1 MPIWAENWSWPIQR
15 ATPMLEVDGLS
26 VSYGG
31 VAALDSVSLRLPD
44 HGIIAVL
51 GPNGAG
57 KSTLL
62 RTIAGLVRPRAGRI
76 LYNGRVLT
84 EMAPEAIVRA
94 GVSMVPEGGGI
105 IRELTVEENLRLA
118 HLWRR
123 DRADLRKA
131 LDEVMTLFPPL
142 AARRQLPANSLSGGE
157 RQMLAVGRA
166 LMSRAE
172 LLLLDEPSLGLA
184 PMLVTLIMRTVRD
197 LREQRGLS
205 VLLVEQN
212 ARSALSIADEAL
224 LLSSGR
230 AVAARRAGERV
241 HDEELWHAYLG
252 Y

>member
-1 MPIWAENWSWPIQR
+1 
-15 ATPMLEVDGLS
+15 MLEVDGLS

-31 VAALDSVSLRLPD
+31 VTALDGVSLRIPD
-44 HGIIAVL
+44 DGITAVL

-57 KSTLL
+57 KSTLI
-62 RTIAGLVRPRAGRI
+62 RAIAGLVRPRAGTVSYGGR
-76 LYNGRVLT
+76 LLNG
-84 EMAPEAIVRA
+84 MSPEAIVRI
-94 GVSMVPEGGGI
+94 GISMVPEGGGI
-105 IRELTVEENLRLA
+105 IREFTVDENLRLA

-131 LDEVMTLFPPL
+131 LDEVMALFPLL
-142 AARRQLPANSLSGGE
+142 AARRHLPANSLSGGE

-166 LMSRAE
+166 LMSRAQ

-184 PMLVTLIMRTVRD
+184 PKVISLIMRTIHELSAR
-197 LREQRGLS
+197 RGLS

-212 ARSALSIADEAL
+212 ARSALSIANEAV

-230 AVAARRAGERV
+230 TVASRRAGELA
-241 HDEELWHAYLG
+241 HEEELWHAYLG

>member
-1 MPIWAENWSWPIQR
+1 
-15 ATPMLEVDGLS
+15 MLEVEELS

-31 VAALDSVSLRLPD
+31 VAALDGVSLRIPNN
-44 HGIIAVL
+44 GITAVL

-62 RTIAGLVRPRAGRI
+62 RTIAGLVRPRAGRV
-76 LYNGRVLT
+76 LYRDRLLT
-84 EMAPEAIVRA
+84 GMSPEAIVRA
-94 GVSMVPEGGGI
+94 GVSLVPEGGGI

-123 DRADLRKA
+123 DPADLRKA
-131 LDEVMTLFPPL
+131 LDEVFALFPPL
-142 AARRQLPANSLSGGE
+142 AARRHLPANSLSGGE

-184 PMLVTLIMRTVRD
+184 PKLVSLIMRTVRD
-197 LREQRGLS
+197 LRATRGLS

-230 AVAARRAGERV
+230 AVASRRAGELV
-241 HDEELWHAYLG
+241 HEEELWHAYLG

>member
-1 MPIWAENWSWPIQR
+1 
-15 ATPMLEVDGLS
+15 MLEVEDLS

-31 VAALDSVSLRLPD
+31 VAALDGVSLRIPNN
-44 HGIIAVL
+44 GITAVL

-62 RTIAGLVRPRAGRI
+62 RTIAGLVRPRAGRV
-76 LYNGRVLT
+76 LYRDRLLT
-84 EMAPEAIVRA
+84 GMSPEAIVRA
-94 GVSMVPEGGGI
+94 GVSLVPEGGGV

-123 DRADLRKA
+123 DPADLRKA
-131 LDEVMTLFPPL
+131 LDEVMALFPPL
-142 AARRQLPANSLSGGE
+142 AVRRHLPAHSLSGGE

-184 PMLVTLIMRTVRD
+184 PKLVSLIMRTVRD
-197 LREQRGLS
+197 LRATRGVS

-230 AVAARRAGERV
+230 AVAWRRAGELV
-241 HDEELWHAYLG
+241 HEEELWHAYLG

>member
-1 MPIWAENWSWPIQR
+1 
-15 ATPMLEVDGLS
+15 MLEVEGLS

-31 VAALDSVSLRLPD
+31 VAALDGVSLRILD
-44 HGIIAVL
+44 HGITAVL

-57 KSTLL
+57 KSTLI
-62 RTIAGLVRPRAGRI
+62 RAIAGLVRPRAGTVS
-76 LYNGRVLT
+76 YGRRLLT
-84 EMAPEAIVRA
+84 GLSPEAIVRM
-94 GVSMVPEGGGI
+94 GISMVPEGGGV
-105 IRELTVEENLRLA
+105 IRELTVDENLRLA

-131 LDEVMTLFPPL
+131 LDEVMALFPPL
-142 AARRQLPANSLSGGE
+142 AVRRHLPANSLSGGE

-184 PMLVTLIMRTVRD
+184 PKVVSLIMRTIHD
-197 LREQRGLS
+197 LCAKRGLS

-230 AVAARRAGERV
+230 AVASRRAGELA
-241 HDEELWHAYLG
+241 HEEELWHAYLG

>member
-1 MPIWAENWSWPIQR
+1 
-15 ATPMLEVDGLS
+15 MLEVEELS

-31 VAALDSVSLRLPD
+31 VAALDGVSLRIPNN
-44 HGIIAVL
+44 GITAVL

-62 RTIAGLVRPRAGRI
+62 RTIAGLVRPRAGRV
-76 LYNGRVLT
+76 LYRDRLLT
-84 EMAPEAIVRA
+84 GMSPEAIVRA
-94 GVSMVPEGGGI
+94 GVSLVPEGGGI

-123 DRADLRKA
+123 DPADLRKA
-131 LDEVMTLFPPL
+131 LDEVFALFPPL
-142 AARRQLPANSLSGGE
+142 AARRHLPANSLSGGE

-184 PMLVTLIMRTVRD
+184 PKLVSLIMRTVRD
-197 LREQRGLS
+197 LRTTRGLS

-230 AVAARRAGERV
+230 AVASRRGGELV
-241 HDEELWHAYLG
+241 HEEELWHAYLG

>member
-1 MPIWAENWSWPIQR
+1 
-15 ATPMLEVDGLS
+15 MLEVEELS

-31 VAALDSVSLRLPD
+31 VAALDGVSLRIPNT
-44 HGIIAVL
+44 GITAVL

-62 RTIAGLVRPRAGRI
+62 RTIAGLVRPRAGRV
-76 LYNGRVLT
+76 LYRDRLLT
-84 EMAPEAIVRA
+84 GMSPEAIVRA
-94 GVSMVPEGGGI
+94 GVSLVPEGGGI

-123 DRADLRKA
+123 DPADLRKA
-131 LDEVMTLFPPL
+131 LDEVFALFPPL
-142 AARRQLPANSLSGGE
+142 AARRHLPANSLSGGE

-184 PMLVTLIMRTVRD
+184 PKLVSLIMRTVRD
-197 LREQRGLS
+197 LRATRGLS

-230 AVAARRAGERV
+230 AVASRQAGELV
-241 HDEELWHAYLG
+241 HEEELWHAYLG